1 MTSRVQ
7 AHGRQKSSEREILS
21 LAVPHIERLPQTL
34 GFNSQHCVLFLA
46 VDATSLADDKLFS
59 LVDWV
64 MDQGAVY
71 VCVWGAGCEHVH
83 DVIDETIVEAI
94 VKLGQMES
102 DGTIIMTTWHDD
114 ESLEEALWFALNS
127 AIPASAYSES
137 CGAVVAVSIGNEQWE
152 TRISTYLSNPEQWS

>member
-1 MTSRVQ
+1 
-7 AHGRQKSSEREILS
+7 
-21 LAVPHIERLPQTL
+21 
-34 GFNSQHCVLFLA
+34 VLFLA

-71 VCVWGAGCEHVH
+71 VCVWGTGCEHVH

-102 DGTIIMTTWHDD
+102 DDTIIMTTWHDD
-114 ESLEEALWFALNS
+114 ESLEEALWFALNN

-137 CGAVVAVSIGNEQWE
+137 CSVVIAVSIGSEQWG
-152 TRISTYLSNPEQWS
+152 RKILVYLSNPDRLS